1 VGAAILCSFGL
12 LLAGC
17 FSDSASD
24 GEDNIGPT
32 DPTSGNGAPTTPPP
46 GPATGFR
53 AQFQPL
59 NGIFPYPNDL
69 YFSGS
74 TDGTLNLPANPFQ
87 PTVATINA
95 LDGYSTT
102 AYWSIRFA
110 GGALDPATFSVAS
123 IRVIRIQLD
132 NATKGPLVPPAPGA
146 TVAPAPLILGQDFSA
161 SVSTEA
167 GSAGGTL
174 IIRPLRPLQ
183 ASTGATNIGY
193 LVLLTK
199 GIRATAATGG
209 AEASPDADYRTV
221 RDQAISEIAAGA
233 QTPTCTPITNSTLNA
248 ICRLTFGHLRVGA
261 GVGQAMGL
269 PLNLADVIVS
279 FSFSTESTRDTLG
292 AVAGLVA
299 AAPAPAA
306 VTLAPL
312 PGPPPNRLD
321 TRDVIAAL
329 QGKADL
335 FAGTLTVPYYLSA
348 PTTANPL
355 GPVNRFW
362 TAAGAPQAPGLDPA
376 SRNLTRFNPVPLK
389 TEDRV
394 IPLLVLVPNAASTPL
409 VPGCVAGQPPPGG
422 WPVAVFQ
429 HGLTRNR
436 GDAIA
441 IADAFADACFVVV
454 SIDLP
459 LHGITPTNPLAP
471 VLRQAANERTF
482 DLDVSN
488 NTTLAPG
495 PDGVIDNSGQNFVNL
510 SSLLTTRDNLRQ
522 GAADLLTLTRA
533 LATLELTGDST
544 ADINA
549 SRIHFV
555 GHSLGAIVGG
565 SYAAVGTGVRS
576 ASLLMVGGGVA
587 QTIVDSP
594 TFGPAIKNALASQG
608 LIEGTTLY
616 NQFLRDAQTAADA
629 GDPINYFSALLTA
642 KPVHVTQV
650 NGDTVVPNSSTQ
662 RLIAAGVSPTG
673 APLIRKVSAVGPN
686 PTQPQPGNGG
696 YVNFTAG
703 NHGTIIDPT
712 ASLAATVEMQS
723 QVVQFAASNGA
734 AIVITNTAVIEP

>member
-24 GEDNIGPT
+24 GESNIGPT

-46 GPATGFR
+46 GPAIGFR

-102 AYWSIRFA
+102 GYWSIRFA
-110 GGALDPATFSVAS
+110 SGAIDPATLTTTSV
-123 IRVIRIQLD
+123 RVIRLTLD
-132 NATKGPLVPPAPGA
+132 NATKGPLLPPAAGA
-146 TVAPAPLILGQDFSA
+146 ENPAPLIPGQDFSA

-174 IIRPLRPLQ
+174 IIRPLRPLR
-183 ASTGATNIGY
+183 ASTGGQNIGY
-193 LVLLTK
+193 LVLLTN

-209 AEASPDADYRTV
+209 AAASPDADYRTV
-221 RDQAISEIAAGA
+221 RDQAISEIVAGA
-233 QTPTCTPITNSTLNA
+233 QTPTCAPITNTTLNA
-248 ICRLTFGHLRVGA
+248 ICRLTFGHLRIGA
-261 GVGQAMGL
+261 AVGQAFPG
-269 PLNLADVIVS
+269 PLNLSDVIVS

-292 AVAGLVA
+292 LLAQGIAA
-299 AAPAPAA
+299 AAPTPLVVQATGMTTAA
-306 VTLAPL
+306 VNPM
-312 PGPPPNRLD
+312 
-321 TRDVIAAL
+321 L
-329 QGKADL
+329 QGIADIYV
-335 FAGTLTVPYYLSA
+335 GTLGIPYYLTA
-348 PTTANPL
+348 PSQANPIA
-355 GPVNRFW
+355 PVNTFW
-362 TAAGAPQAPGLDPA
+362 TAAGSPQSPSLDPA
-376 SRNLTRFNPVPLK
+376 SRHLTRFNPVPLK
-389 TEDRV
+389 TSDRN
-394 IPLLVLVPNAASTPL
+394 IPIFVTRPNANGPTMG
-409 VPGCVAGQPPPGG
+409 VRPPNG
-422 WPVAVFQ
+422 WPVAIFQ

-436 GDAIA
+436 VDAVA
-441 IADAFADACFVVV
+441 IADAFAQAGFVVV

-459 LHGITPTNPLAP
+459 LHGIVPMPTPPGLVAF
-471 VLRQAANERTF
+471 RQAGLERTF

-495 PDGVIDNSGQNFVNL
+495 PDGAIDNSGQNFVNL

-522 GAADLLTLTRA
+522 GAVDLLTLTRA
-533 LATLELTGDST
+533 LAGLELTGDT
-544 ADINA
+544 TPDADLT
-549 SRIHFV
+549 RIHFV
-555 GHSLGAIVGG
+555 GHSLGSIVGG
-565 SYAAVGTGVRS
+565 VYATVGASVRS
-576 ASLLMVGGGVA
+576 ASLLMTGGGVA

-594 TFGPAIKNALASQG
+594 TFGPPIKNALAAQG

-642 KPVHVTQV
+642 KPVHITQV

-673 APLIRKVSAVGPN
+673 ASLIRKVSAMGPN
-686 PTQPQPGNGG
+686 PAAAGNGG
-696 YVNFTAG
+696 YANFTAG

-712 ASLAATVEMQS
+712 ASLAATQEMQS

-734 AIVITNTAVIEP
+734 FIVITNTAVIEP